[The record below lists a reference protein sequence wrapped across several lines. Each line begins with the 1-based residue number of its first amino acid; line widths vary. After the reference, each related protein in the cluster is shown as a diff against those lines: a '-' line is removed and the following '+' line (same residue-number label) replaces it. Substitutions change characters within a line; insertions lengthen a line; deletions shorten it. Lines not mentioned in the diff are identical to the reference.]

1 MIVACELVKYDRPSF
16 ADWWPAHL
24 AEVLELADRLYLR
37 VDPDTS
43 GLVLATLHRFLAEN
57 DHLCECVTVDPQF
70 TEYGR
75 WQEDAERDA
84 LLEWARR
91 QDADWCAVFDAD
103 EVIEPGG
110 GRAFRQL
117 LESPRAG
124 GFRVLA
130 VQLNYISHHRPGMV
144 LPRAGIDPPRI
155 FKLDD
160 YAAGWGFTSDADGL
174 HCGSVPWST
183 VGAVKAP
190 DLRVVHYHA
199 TTPAEYMGERAFYD
213 NTVEV
218 ALNGGIDWLYRC
230 DRFGDEQ
237 LAVPLEQLFDG
248 RDERLGRIA
257 AGVGLT
263 A

>member
-1 MIVACELVKYDRPSF
+1 MIVACELVTRDRQSF
-16 ADWWPAHL
+16 DDWWPLHL

-57 DHLCECVTVDPQF
+57 DHLCEAVTVDPQF

-75 WQEDAERDA
+75 WQEDAERQA
-84 LLEWARR
+84 LLEWAHG
-91 QDADWCAVFDAD
+91 QQADWCAVFDAD

-110 GRAFRQL
+110 GRALRSL

-130 VQLNYISHHRPGMV
+130 VQLNYISHHRPGHV

-155 FKLDD
+155 FRLDD
-160 YAAGWGFTSDADGL
+160 YAAACRYVSDSDGL
-174 HCGSVPWST
+174 HCGSVPWPT
-183 VGAVKAP
+183 IAAVKAP

-199 TTPAEYMGERAFYD
+199 TTPAEYMGERSFYD

-218 ALNGGIDWLYRC
+218 ARWGGIDWLYRC
-230 DRFGDEQ
+230 DRFGDEHQ
-237 LAVPLEQLFDG
+237 AVPLEELFDR